1 MISTR
6 SVKTFITENSKQTQ
20 ELGKIL
26 AREINTD
33 KIICLEGNLGTG
45 KTTFAQGFLKGLGI
59 KGPFTSPTF
68 VIFKYYK
75 SRKLKNFNIYHMDA
89 YRVNAKDVLN
99 LGWKEIVAGKD
110 NIIIIEWADRIKKII
125 PKGAVWIKFKWL
137 SEKKREILFKSE

>member
-1 MISTR
+1 
-6 SVKTFITENSKQTQ
+6 VKTFITENSKQTQ